1 LFPRFLA
8 WSSERRRGIPA
19 GIHFNMVTEDT
30 TLTRRWNL
38 VCFVAWLFRTTQ
50 CTGYADCVKPLPT
63 EDLDLVLEHT
73 LPLWERARG
82 RRVFISGGT
91 GFFGAWL
98 LESLA
103 YCNRKLGLGLSATVL
118 SRDPGAFARRMPHL
132 AGERSIQMLQG
143 DVRDFAFPP
152 EEFEFVIHAAAATST
167 AAASQPLE
175 LLSTLI
181 DGTKRMLAFAK
192 ERGAMRFL
200 FTSSGAVYGRQP
212 ENVSHIPEDYFGGP
226 EWLDANAAYAEGK
239 RVSEQMCSLYARESG
254 IDFVVARCFAFVG
267 PHLPLDQHF
276 AIGNFIADALAGRN
290 IAVRGDG
297 TPMRSYL
304 YGADLAIWLCT
315 MLLRDSLPGSNPHV
329 FNVGSGE
336 AISIRDL
343 AQVVVDELDPSLKV
357 EVAKAAIAGEPRLQY
372 VPDVHRAENSL
383 GLRQTI
389 GLREAIRRTAAWH
402 R

>member
-1 LFPRFLA
+1 
-8 WSSERRRGIPA
+8 
-19 GIHFNMVTEDT
+19 MVTEDT

-38 VCFVAWLFRTTQ
+38 VCFVACVFRTTQ
-50 CTGYADCVKPLPT
+50 CTVYADCVKRLPT
-63 EDLDLVLEHT
+63 EDLDHVLGQT
-73 LPLWERARG
+73 LPLWEQARG

-103 YCNRKLGLGLSATVL
+103 YCNRELALGLSATVL

-132 AGERSIQMLQG
+132 ASEPCIQMLQG
-143 DVRDFAFPP
+143 DVRDFGFPR
-152 EEFEFVIHAAAATST
+152 EEFEYVIHAAAPTSA

-175 LLSTLI
+175 LLSTLL

-192 ERGAMRFL
+192 ARGAKRFL
-200 FTSSGAVYGRQP
+200 LTSSGAVYGRQP
-212 ENVSHIPEDYFGGP
+212 QNVSHIPEDYFGGP
-226 EWLDANAAYAEGK
+226 EWLDPNAAYAEGK
-239 RVSEQMCSLYARESG
+239 RVSEQMCSLDARESG
-254 IDFVVARCFAFVG
+254 IDFIIARCFAFVG
-267 PHLPLDQHF
+267 PHLPLNQHF
-276 AIGNFIADALAGRN
+276 AIGNFIADALGGRN
-290 IAVRGDG
+290 IAVRCDG

-304 YGADLAIWLCT
+304 YGADLAIWLWT
-315 MLLRDSLPGSNPHV
+315 MLLHDSLPGSNPHV

-343 AQVVVDELDPSLKV
+343 AQVVVEELDPSLKV
-357 EVAKAAIAGEPRLQY
+357 EVAKAPIAGESRLQY
-372 VPDVHRAENSL
+372 VPDVHGAENCL

>member
-1 LFPRFLA
+1 MFL
-8 WSSERRRGIPA
+8 RP
-19 GIHFNMVTEDT
+19 
-30 TLTRRWNL
+30 
-38 VCFVAWLFRTTQ
+38 LFRTTE

-63 EDLDLVLEHT
+63 EDLDHALRHT
-73 LPLWERARG
+73 LPLWEQARG

-103 YCNRKLGLGLSATVL
+103 YCNRELALGLSATVL
-118 SRDPGAFARRMPHL
+118 SRDPEAFARKMPHL
-132 AGERSIQMLQG
+132 ASESCIQMLRG
-143 DVRDFAFPP
+143 DVRSFEFPP
-152 EEFEFVIHAAAATST
+152 EEFDFVIHAAASTST

-181 DGTKRMLAFAK
+181 DGTTHMLAFAK
-192 ERGAMRFL
+192 ARGAKRFL
-200 FTSSGAVYGRQP
+200 LTSSGAVYGRQP
-212 ENVSHIPEDYFGGP
+212 QNVSHIPEDYVGCP
-226 EWLDANAAYAEGK
+226 EWLDPNAAYAEGK

-254 IDFVVARCFAFVG
+254 IDFIIARCFAFVG
-267 PHLPLDQHF
+267 PHLPLNQHF

-304 YGADLAIWLCT
+304 YGADLAIWLWT
-315 MLLRDSLPGSNPHV
+315 MLLHDSLPGSNPHV

-343 AQVVVDELDPSLKV
+343 AQVVVEELDPSLKV
-357 EVAKAAIAGEPRLQY
+357 EVAKEPIAGEPRLQY
-372 VPDVHRAENSL
+372 VPDVRSAENSL
-383 GLRQTI
+383 GLRPTI

>member
-1 LFPRFLA
+1 VAAARYSQP
-8 WSSERRRGIPA
+8 E
-19 GIHFNMVTEDT
+19 IHFNMVTEDT

-38 VCFVAWLFRTTQ
+38 VCFVASVFRTTQ

-73 LPLWERARG
+73 RPLWKQARG
-82 RRVFISGGT
+82 RRIFISGGT

-103 YCNRKLGLGLSATVL
+103 YCNRKLDTGIAATVL
-118 SRDPGAFARRMPHL
+118 SRDPEAFARKMPHL
-132 AGERSIQMLQG
+132 AGEPSIQMLRG
-143 DVRDFAFPP
+143 DVRDFEFPP
-152 EEFEFVIHAAAATST
+152 EEFDYVLHAAASTST
-167 AAASQPLE
+167 TAASQPLE
-175 LLSTLI
+175 LLSTLL

-192 ERGAMRFL
+192 ARGAKRFL
-200 FTSSGAVYGRQP
+200 LTSSGAVYGRQP
-212 ENVSHIPEDYFGGP
+212 QNLSHIPEDYLGGP
-226 EWLDANAAYAEGK
+226 EWLDPNAAYAEGK
-239 RVSEQMCSLYARESG
+239 RVSEQMCSSCARESG
-254 IDFVVARCFAFVG
+254 IDFIIARCFAFVG

-304 YGADLAIWLCT
+304 YGADLAIWLWT
-315 MLLRDSLPGSNPHV
+315 MLLRDSLPGLNPHV

-343 AQVVVDELDPSLKV
+343 AHVVVEELDPSLTV
-357 EVAKAAIAGEPRLQY
+357 EVAKAPIVAEPRLQY
-372 VPDVHRAENSL
+372 VPDVHSAETPIQKTL
-383 GLRQTI
+383 FIT
-389 GLREAIRRTAAWH
+389 
-402 R
+402 

>member
-1 LFPRFLA
+1 
-8 WSSERRRGIPA
+8 
-19 GIHFNMVTEDT
+19 MVTEDT

-38 VCFVAWLFRTTQ
+38 VCFFARPFRTTE

-82 RRVFISGGT
+82 QRIFISGGT

-118 SRDPGAFARRMPHL
+118 SRDPAAFVRRMPHL
-132 AGERSIQMLQG
+132 AGEPCIRMLQG
-143 DVRDFAFPP
+143 DVRDFEFPT
-152 EEFEFVIHAAAATST
+152 EEFDFVIHAAASTSA

-175 LLSTLI
+175 LLSTLL

-192 ERGAMRFL
+192 ARGAKRFL
-200 FTSSGAVYGRQP
+200 LTSSGAVYGQQP
-212 ENVSHIPEDYFGGP
+212 ENVSHIPEEYVGSP
-226 EWLDANAAYAEGK
+226 EWLDPNAAYAEGK
-239 RVSEQMCSLYARESG
+239 RVSEQMCSLVARESE
-254 IDFVVARCFAFVG
+254 IDFIIARCFAFVG
-267 PHLPLDQHF
+267 PHLPLNQHF

-304 YGADLAIWLCT
+304 YAADLAIWLWT

-329 FNVGSGE
+329 FNVGSAE

-343 AQVVVDELDPSLKV
+343 AHVVVEELDPSLKV
-357 EVAKAAIAGEPRLQY
+357 EVANAPVSGEPRLQY
-372 VPDVHRAENSL
+372 VPDVRRAENNL
-383 GLRQTI
+383 GLRPTI